1 MESQTLRMPESTDE
15 ASEADET
22 SPTLSELFVAMEGPL
37 LAYAT
42 KLMHTRNDAQDLVQ
56 EAFVR
61 LHAHFDEVRQPR
73 AWLYRTGRNLAF
85 NHKRKHGRVVLFD
98 PSGQDEGYSREPT
111 DEETLPDERIERME
125 AVGMLMICLDRLEED
140 VKALVKMKFVEE
152 LSYKEMAVRTGLKV
166 GNVGYKLH
174 HAIKFLADEMESEG
188 LPI

>member
-1 MESQTLRMPESTDE
+1 MESQTLRMPESTIGTGE
-15 ASEADET
+15 ANES

-42 KLMHTRNDAQDLVQ
+42 KLMNTRSDAQDIVQ
-56 EAFVR
+56 ESFVR
-61 LHAHFDEVRQPR
+61 LHGHFDEVRQPK
-73 AWLYRTGRNLAF
+73 AWLYRTVRNLAF
-85 NHKRKHGRVVLFD
+85 YHKRKLGRVVLFD
-98 PSGQDEGYSREPT
+98 PSGQDEGYSREPV
-111 DEETLPDERIERME
+111 DDETLPDERIERME

-152 LSYKEMAVRTGLKV
+152 LSYKEMASRSGLSV

>member
-1 MESQTLRMPESTDE
+1 MESQTLRMPESTIE
-15 ASEADET
+15 ASEADGS

-42 KLMHTRNDAQDLVQ
+42 KLMNDRSEAQDLVQ

-61 LHAHFDEVRQPR
+61 LHGHFDEVRLPK
-73 AWLYRTGRNLAF
+73 AWLYRTVRNLAF
-85 NHKRKHGRVVLFD
+85 NHKRKHGRVIPFD

-111 DEETLPDERIERME
+111 DEEMLPDERIERME

-140 VKALVKMKFVEE
+140 VKALVRMKFVEE
-152 LSYKEMAVRTGLKV
+152 LSYKEMAVRTGLSV

-174 HAIKFLADEMESEG
+174 HAIKFLADEMKSEG

>member
-1 MESQTLRMPESTDE
+1 MESQTLRMPKPTIE
-15 ASEADET
+15 ANEADDT

-42 KLMHTRNDAQDLVQ
+42 NLMKDRYDAQDLVQ

-61 LHAHFDEVRQPR
+61 LHNHFDEVRQPK
-73 AWLYRTGRNLAF
+73 AWLYRTVRNLAF
-85 NHKRKHGRVVLFD
+85 NHKRKHGRMITFD
-98 PSGQDEGYSREPT
+98 PSGQDEGYSREPI
-111 DEETLPDERIERME
+111 DEDILPDERIERME
-125 AVGMLMICLDRLEED
+125 AVGMLMLCMDRLDDE
-140 VKALVKMKFVEE
+140 VKALVRMKFVEE
-152 LSYKEMAVRTGLKV
+152 LSYKEMAVRTGLSI